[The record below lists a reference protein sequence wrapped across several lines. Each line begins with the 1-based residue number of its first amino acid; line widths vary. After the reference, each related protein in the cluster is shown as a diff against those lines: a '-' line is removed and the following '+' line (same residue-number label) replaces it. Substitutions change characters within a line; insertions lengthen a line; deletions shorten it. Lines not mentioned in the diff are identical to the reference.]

1 MSSLSFCPAFF
12 RELIRRAF
20 TAVLLLAA
28 VVVLAHDPR
37 PAVEPRAFSSS
48 DVLWDA
54 SWTSGAFVDAGAT
67 LYRHD
72 PEHFLCK
79 AGGCPA
85 VEVSDRVGQAVGIVC
100 RRDPEGYVK
109 LYYATDR
116 EPVWAFAAD
125 VHAKGPVSACG
136 VWDW

>member
-1 MSSLSFCPAFF
+1 MSLAEC
-12 RELIRRAF
+12 RALLNRI
-20 TAVLLLAA
+20 AAAILLLML
-28 VVVLAHDPR
+28 VVVPAH
-37 PAVEPRAFSSS
+37 EPRSTVDLRAYSS
-48 DVLWDA
+48 DVLWNDA
-54 SWTSGAFVDAGAT
+54 WTSGAFVDAGAT

-72 PEHFLCK
+72 PQHFLCR
-79 AGGCPA
+79 GGCPP

-116 EPVWAFAAD
+116 EPAWAFAAD
-125 VHAKGPVSACG
+125 VHAKGPVAACG

>member
-1 MSSLSFCPAFF
+1 MSSLSFCHA
-12 RELIRRAF
+12 LIRRAC
-20 TAVLLLAA
+20 TAVLLLAV

-37 PAVEPRAFSSS
+37 PAVDLRAFSY
-48 DVLWDA
+48 DVLWNDA
-54 SWTSGAFVDAGAT
+54 WTTGAFVDAGAT

-72 PEHFLCK
+72 PQHFLCK
-79 AGGCPA
+79 AGGCPE

-116 EPVWAFAAD
+116 EPAWAFAAD
-125 VHAKGPVSACG
+125 VHAKGPVPACG

>member
-1 MSSLSFCPAFF
+1 MSSLSFCPAFI
-12 RELIRRAF
+12 RALMRRAF

-37 PAVEPRAFSSS
+37 PALDLRAFSS
-48 DVLWDA
+48 DVLWNDA
-54 SWTSGAFVDAGAT
+54 WTTGAFVDAGAT

-72 PEHFLCK
+72 PEFFLCK

-85 VEVSDRVGQAVGIVC
+85 VEVSDRVGQAIGIVC

-116 EPVWAFAAD
+116 EPAWAFAAD
-125 VHAKGPVSACG
+125 VHAKGPVPACG
-136 VWDW
+136 AWDW

>member
-1 MSSLSFCPAFF
+1 MSSLSFCPA
-12 RELIRRAF
+12 LVRRVIA
-20 TAVLLLAA
+20 AVLLLAA

-37 PAVEPRAFSSS
+37 PAVDLTSFSS

-72 PEHFLCK
+72 PEHLLCK

>member
-1 MSSLSFCPAFF
+1 MSSSSFCPA
-12 RELIRRAF
+12 LIRRVFA
-20 TAVLLLAA
+20 AALLLAV

-37 PAVEPRAFSSS
+37 PALDLRAYSS
-48 DVLWDA
+48 DVLWNDG
-54 SWTSGAFVDAGAT
+54 WTTGAFVDAGAT

-72 PEHFLCK
+72 PQHFLCK
-79 AGGCPA
+79 AGGCPE

-100 RRDPEGYVK
+100 RRDPEGYIK

-116 EPVWAFAAD
+116 EPAWAFAAD
-125 VHAKGPVSACG
+125 VHAKGPVPACG

>member
-1 MSSLSFCPAFF
+1 MSSLSFCPA
-12 RELIRRAF
+12 LVRRVIA
-20 TAVLLLAA
+20 AVLLLAA

-37 PAVEPRAFSSS
+37 PAVDLTSFSS

-72 PEHFLCK
+72 PEHLLCK
-79 AGGCPA
+79 TGGCPA

-116 EPVWAFAAD
+116 EPAWAFAAD
-125 VHAKGPVSACG
+125 VHAKGPVAACS

>member
-1 MSSLSFCPAFF
+1 MSSLWFCRA
-12 RELIRRAF
+12 LMRRMLA
-20 TAVLLLAA
+20 AALLVMA

-37 PAVEPRAFSSS
+37 PAVGLRAFSS
-48 DVLWDA
+48 DVSWDA

-72 PEHFLCK
+72 PQHFLCK
-79 AGGCPA
+79 AGGCPE

>member
-1 MSSLSFCPAFF
+1 MSFLSLCHA
-12 RELIRRAF
+12 LIRRAC
-20 TAVLLLAA
+20 TAVLLLAV

-37 PAVEPRAFSSS
+37 PAVDLRAFSY
-48 DVLWDA
+48 DVLWNDA
-54 SWTSGAFVDAGAT
+54 WTTGAFVDAGAT

-72 PEHFLCK
+72 PQHFLCK
-79 AGGCPA
+79 AGGCPE

-116 EPVWAFAAD
+116 EPAWAFAAD
-125 VHAKGPVSACG
+125 VHAKGPVPACG

>member
-1 MSSLSFCPAFF
+1 MSSLSFCHA
-12 RELIRRAF
+12 LVRRVF

-37 PAVEPRAFSSS
+37 AAVDLKALSS

-72 PEHFLCK
+72 PQHFLCK
-79 AGGCPA
+79 AGGCPE

-100 RRDPEGYVK
+100 RRDPEGYIK

-116 EPVWAFAAD
+116 EPAWAFAAD
-125 VHAKGPVSACG
+125 VHAKGPVPACG

>member
-1 MSSLSFCPAFF
+1 
-12 RELIRRAF
+12 
-20 TAVLLLAA
+20 VLLLAV

-37 PAVEPRAFSSS
+37 PAVDLRAFSS
-48 DVLWDA
+48 DVLWNDA
-54 SWTSGAFVDAGAT
+54 WTTGAFVDAGAT

-72 PEHFLCK
+72 PQHFLCK
-79 AGGCPA
+79 AGGCPE
-85 VEVSDRVGQAVGIVC
+85 VEVSDRVGQTVGIVC

-116 EPVWAFAAD
+116 EPAWAFAAD
-125 VHAKGPVSACG
+125 VHAKGPVPACG

>member
-1 MSSLSFCPAFF
+1 MSSLSFCHA
-12 RELIRRAF
+12 LVRRVF

-37 PAVEPRAFSSS
+37 PAVDLRSFSS
-48 DVLWDA
+48 DVLWNGA
-54 SWTSGAFVDAGAT
+54 WTTGAFVDAGAT

-72 PEHFLCK
+72 PQHFLCK
-79 AGGCPA
+79 AGGCPE

-116 EPVWAFAAD
+116 EPAWAFAAD
-125 VHAKGPVSACG
+125 VHAKGPVAACS

>member
-1 MSSLSFCPAFF
+1 MSSLSFCHA
-12 RELIRRAF
+12 LVRRVF

-37 PAVEPRAFSSS
+37 PAVDLKALSS

-72 PEHFLCK
+72 PEHLLC
-79 AGGCPA
+79 
-85 VEVSDRVGQAVGIVC
+85 
-100 RRDPEGYVK
+100 
-109 LYYATDR
+109 
-116 EPVWAFAAD
+116 
-125 VHAKGPVSACG
+125 
-136 VWDW
+136 

>member
-1 MSSLSFCPAFF
+1 MSSLSLCHA
-12 RELIRRAF
+12 LIRRAC
-20 TAVLLLAA
+20 TAVLLLAV

-37 PAVEPRAFSSS
+37 PTVDLRAFSS
-48 DVLWDA
+48 DVLWNDA
-54 SWTSGAFVDAGAT
+54 WTTGAFVDAGAT

-72 PEHFLCK
+72 PQHFLCK
-79 AGGCPA
+79 AGGCPE

-100 RRDPEGYVK
+100 RRDPEGYIK

-116 EPVWAFAAD
+116 EPAWAFAAD
-125 VHAKGPVSACG
+125 VHAKGPVPACG

>member
-1 MSSLSFCPAFF
+1 MSSVLFF
-12 RELIRRAF
+12 RALVRRAL
-20 TAVLLLAA
+20 AAALLLMT
-28 VVVLAHDPR
+28 VVALAHDPR
-37 PAVEPRAFSSS
+37 PAVDLRAYSS
-48 DVLWDA
+48 DVSWDA

-72 PEHFLCK
+72 PQHFQCR
-79 AGGCPA
+79 AGGCPP

-116 EPVWAFAAD
+116 EPAWAFAAD
-125 VHAKGPVSACG
+125 VHAKGSVPACG

>member
-1 MSSLSFCPAFF
+1 MSCLSFCRA
-12 RELIRRAF
+12 LARRASA
-20 TAVLLLAA
+20 AVLLVAT

-37 PAVEPRAFSSS
+37 PELRAFAS
-48 DVLWDA
+48 DVSWDA
-54 SWTSGAFVDAGAT
+54 AWTSGAFVDAGAT

-72 PEHFLCK
+72 PQHFLCQ
-79 AGGCPA
+79 GGCPP

-116 EPVWAFAAD
+116 EPAWAFAAD
-125 VHAKGPVSACG
+125 VHAKGPFPACG
-136 VWDW
+136 LWDW

>member
-1 MSSLSFCPAFF
+1 MSSLLFCRA
-12 RELIRRAF
+12 LLRRAL
-20 TAVLLLAA
+20 TVVLLVMA

-37 PAVEPRAFSSS
+37 LSVVPQAFSS
-48 DVLWDA
+48 DILWDD

-72 PEHFLCK
+72 PEFFLCK

-85 VEVSDRVGQAVGIVC
+85 VEISDRVGQAVGIVC

-109 LYYATDR
+109 LYYATDQ
-116 EPVWAFAAD
+116 EPAWAFAAD
-125 VHAKGPVSACG
+125 VHAKGPVPACG

>member
-1 MSSLSFCPAFF
+1 MSSLSFCPA
-12 RELIRRAF
+12 LVRRVIA
-20 TAVLLLAA
+20 AVLLLAA

-37 PAVEPRAFSSS
+37 PAVDLTSFSS

-72 PEHFLCK
+72 PQHLLCK

-125 VHAKGPVSACG
+125 VHAKGPVAACG
-136 VWDW
+136 AWDW

>member
-1 MSSLSFCPAFF
+1 MSSLSLCHA
-12 RELIRRAF
+12 LIRRAC
-20 TAVLLLAA
+20 TAVLLLAV

-37 PAVEPRAFSSS
+37 PAVDLRAFSY
-48 DVLWDA
+48 DVLWNDA
-54 SWTSGAFVDAGAT
+54 WTTGAFVDAGAT

-72 PEHFLCK
+72 PQHFLCK
-79 AGGCPA
+79 AGGCPE

-116 EPVWAFAAD
+116 EPAWAFAAD
-125 VHAKGPVSACG
+125 VHAKGPVPACG

>member
-1 MSSLSFCPAFF
+1 MPSSSRC
-12 RELIRRAF
+12 RALLHR
-20 TAVLLLAA
+20 TSAAVLLL
-28 VVVLAHDPR
+28 VLVIVLAHHPR
-37 PAVEPRAFSSS
+37 QAVDLRAFSS
-48 DVLWDA
+48 DVLWDE
-54 SWTSGAFVDAGAT
+54 SWTSGSFVDAGAP

-72 PEHFLCK
+72 PAFVLCK

-109 LYYATDR
+109 LYYASDQ

-125 VHAKGPVSACG
+125 VHAKGPVPACG
-136 VWDW
+136 TWDW

>member
-1 MSSLSFCPAFF
+1 MSSLSFCHA
-12 RELIRRAF
+12 LVRRVF

-37 PAVEPRAFSSS
+37 PAVDLKALPS

-54 SWTSGAFVDAGAT
+54 SWTSGAFVDAGAA

-72 PEHFLCK
+72 PEHLLCK
-79 AGGCPA
+79 TGGCPA

-116 EPVWAFAAD
+116 EPAWAFAAD
-125 VHAKGPVSACG
+125 VHAKGTVPACG

>member
-1 MSSLSFCPAFF
+1 MSSLSFCHA
-12 RELIRRAF
+12 LVRRVC

-28 VVVLAHDPR
+28 VFVLAHDPR
-37 PAVEPRAFSSS
+37 PAVDLRAFSSS

-72 PEHFLCK
+72 PEHFLCQ
-79 AGGCPA
+79 GGCPP

-116 EPVWAFAAD
+116 EPAWAFAAD
-125 VHAKGPVSACG
+125 VHAKGPVAACG

>member
-1 MSSLSFCPAFF
+1 MSSLSFCHA
-12 RELIRRAF
+12 LIRRAC
-20 TAVLLLAA
+20 TAVLLLAV

-37 PAVEPRAFSSS
+37 PTVDLRAFSS
-48 DVLWDA
+48 DVLWNDA
-54 SWTSGAFVDAGAT
+54 WTTGAFVDAGAT

-72 PEHFLCK
+72 PQHFLCK
-79 AGGCPA
+79 AGGCPE

-116 EPVWAFAAD
+116 ELAWAFAAD
-125 VHAKGPVSACG
+125 VHAKGPVPACG